1 MLVEQSPGC
10 CEEHP
15 EPGETE
21 EIEEAPAEE
30 AVPEV
35 AVQEADPV
43 PEHQEAVREIRI
55 EAPDTRT
62 GPPITPAGSIGS
74 MARVLGFVLTVIAVL
89 GGITR
94 VQDPDTIETLSQELK

>member
-1 MLVEQSPGC
+1 M
-10 CEEHP
+10 
-15 EPGETE
+15 
-21 EIEEAPAEE
+21 
-30 AVPEV
+30 

-55 EAPDTRT
+55 EAPDIRM
-62 GPPITPAGSIGS
+62 GPPTTPAGSTGF